1 MEGRR
6 QESKPCPSPSPSAF
20 KTPRPPLRTF
30 NFQSSPQFFTPSE
43 VTPASFARAGPR
55 ASKSSVSK
63 STAARK
69 LKNFELEQSKSAR
82 KALTSKEKSIKSFA
96 KSLGV
101 WLNFLFDNARSCGC
115 EVSRFTGGLER
126 FDECEAEVVLNG
138 KRESRPVCMVGDAEP
153 WRDPKRQRNILPKDT
168 GNDEIRG
175 FQSSMFP
182 GLKASL
188 LDVCSF
194 DDLKD
199 RMRNY
204 LSLGSCKEI
213 FCIMT
218 QLAKN
223 IDEGRFKMKTHC
235 PIVTDVG
242 MKEKAIKTLMF
253 YNPIWLRIGLYIILG
268 GESLL
273 PNEDT
278 NSEEEVAFLRL
289 LIEKQFLS
297 HANLAKTYAYNK
309 LVEGLFRPGYYE
321 KLGNVILKRFM
332 LLVLILDKAKCQSS
346 LPCKY
351 GIDGLDGGSPLLFSS
366 LSHIKSSN
374 QLITEFLSSDV
385 MHGEGNLLAHLVIM
399 GFKAAYYQ
407 NPLVEYQFKVVD
419 VFGDLHDGVQL
430 CRAVQLLQHDPSIL
444 MKMVVPA
451 DTHKKCLNNCSA
463 VLQYVE
469 QAGVPLLDEDGT
481 TISAE
486 DIVNGDKELILAL
499 LWNMFVHLQLPLL
512 INKTLVAEEIL
523 KIRGVEG
530 QYSSGHTHLDML
542 LCWIQ
547 AVCES
552 YDLKVEAFSSLIDGK
567 AMWCL
572 LDFYFRKELHCSCS
586 FKAYKEADKVS
597 IVSPSDYTD
606 AVHNFVL
613 SQKLPS
619 LLGKFPEVLQVSD
632 ILESNGACNDRS
644 VIILLAFLSFQ
655 LLVRRN
661 MDQLNFHK
669 LLGFNCQSPKSR
681 QLSKHQW
688 FLNLEADIKQEER
701 IHSSEDATRNFK
713 VVMSWWKD
721 MALRNNKCDLERVTQ
736 RNRELLT
743 CKEGSISKKENAAK
757 VIQSHFRQSVEQHR
771 YIVLKRTASFL
782 QAVIRSWLTLRKKS
796 LIRKPDQQEAQGPSN
811 RSEVIGPDSMESK
824 KPVETIHD
832 FSASHLI
839 NACIVIQKHFRGRIA
854 RSMFANMV
862 YQGKAA
868 VTIQCAWKI
877 YRNQI
882 LSLET
887 RRYAALKI
895 QTHLR
900 GWLMRKAFINKKQS
914 ATEVQSVIR
923 SRICLRNFKR
933 YRCEVKSVITIQT
946 YVRGWIAR
954 RKYNRCKYHIINLQS
969 HCRGWIK
976 RKELSL
982 QKEAAIRIQ
991 SAARRMTQYKA
1002 FLSQRQAATKM
1013 QCLVRGEIT
1022 RKRLLG
1028 ASRYRRASSR
1038 STKISELR
1046 IFLQSVTKLQELWR
1060 AVLLHRQRQKS
1071 AVVIQSHIRGWIA
1084 KKRASWKRQMIV
1096 VIQSYFKAYLVRK
1109 KLKGKL
1115 LDLRLRVQKSAMNVD
1130 DGMRII
1136 NRLLVA
1142 LSELLN
1148 MKSVSGIL
1156 HTCATLDM
1164 ATKHS
1169 QKCCEELV
1177 AAGAVDILVKEIRS
1191 VSRSIPDQEVLKHAL
1206 STLRNLTRYPH
1217 LTEVLITARG
1227 CIETVLLEF
1236 LRNKEEGYFIAAE
1249 LLKKLL
1255 QHQNGMKAVLKLP
1268 AIIRRLHNHVEQLS
1282 RKALNYRRTTQAVAI
1297 REKAERRLREAS
1309 EILELI
1315 KTSN

>member
-6 QESKPCPSPSPSAF
+6 QELKPCPSPSPSAF

-30 NFQSSPQFFTPSE
+30 NFQSSPQFFTPSQ
-43 VTPASFARAGPR
+43 VTPASFARAGRR
-55 ASKSSVSK
+55 ASKSFVAK
-63 STAARK
+63 TTAARK
-69 LKNFELEQSKSAR
+69 LKIFELEQSKSAR
-82 KALTSKEKSIKSFA
+82 KALTSKEKSLKSLA

-101 WLNFLFDNARSCGC
+101 WLNFLFENARSCGC
-115 EVSRFTGGLER
+115 DVSRFTEGLECFGER
-126 FDECEAEVVLNG
+126 EAEVVLNG
-138 KRESRPVCMVGDAEP
+138 KRESRAVCMVGDGEP
-153 WRDPKRQRNILPKDT
+153 WRDPKRQRNIFRKDI
-168 GNDEIRG
+168 GNEEIGG
-175 FQSSMFP
+175 FQNSMFAE
-182 GLKASL
+182 LKASL

-213 FCIMT
+213 FSIMT
-218 QLAKN
+218 QVVKN
-223 IDEGRFKMKTHC
+223 IDEGRFKMKAHC

-242 MKEKAIKTLMF
+242 LKEKAIKTLMC

-278 NSEEEVAFLRL
+278 NYEEEVAFLRL

-297 HANLAKTYAYNK
+297 HADLAKTYAYNK

-321 KLGNVILKRFM
+321 KLGNVILKRFV
-332 LLVLILDKAKCQSS
+332 LLVLALDKIKCQSS

-366 LSHIKSSN
+366 QSHAKSSN
-374 QLITEFLSSDV
+374 QLINEFLSSDV
-385 MHGEGNLLAHLVIM
+385 MHGEGNLLSHLVIM
-399 GFKAAYYQ
+399 GFKVAYHQ

-419 VFGDLHDGVQL
+419 VFEDLHDGVQL
-430 CRAVQLLQHDPSIL
+430 SRAVQLLQHDPSIL
-444 MKMVVPA
+444 MKIVVPA
-451 DTHKKCLNNCSA
+451 DTRKKCLSNCSA
-463 VLQYVE
+463 VLQCVE

-486 DIVNGDKELILAL
+486 DIVNEDKELILSL

-512 INKTLVAEEIL
+512 INKTLLAEEIR

-572 LDFYFRKELHCSCS
+572 LDFYFRKELRCSCS
-586 FKAYKEADKVS
+586 FKACSEADKVS

-669 LLGFNCQSPKSR
+669 LLGFNCQNPKSR
-681 QLSKHQW
+681 QSSKHQW
-688 FLNLEADIKQEER
+688 FLNLVADMKHEER
-701 IHSSEDATRNFK
+701 IHASEDATRNFK

-736 RNRELLT
+736 RHRELLT
-743 CKEGSISKKENAAK
+743 CKKASISKKENAAK

-771 YIVLKRTASFL
+771 YMMLKRTASFL

-796 LIRKPDQQEAQGPSN
+796 LIRRPDQQEAQGPSN
-811 RSEVIGPDSMESK
+811 RSEVIGPDSMKSK

-839 NACIVIQKHFRGRIA
+839 NACIVIQKYFRGRIA

-868 VTIQCAWKI
+868 ATIQCAWKI

-887 RRYAALKI
+887 RHYAALKI

-914 ATEVQSVIR
+914 ATEVQRVIR
-923 SRICLRNFKR
+923 SRICLRNLKR
-933 YRCEVKSVITIQT
+933 YRYEVKSVITIQT

-954 RKYNRCKYHIINLQS
+954 RKYNRCKHLIINFQS

-991 SAARRMTQYKA
+991 SAARRLTQYKA
-1002 FLSQRQAATKM
+1002 FLSQRHAATIM

-1028 ASRYRRASSR
+1028 ASRYRRASS
-1038 STKISELR
+1038 STKLSELT

-1084 KKRASWKRQMIV
+1084 KKRASWKRHMIV

-1191 VSRSIPDQEVLKHAL
+1191 VSRSIPDQEVLKHVL

-1217 LTEVLITARG
+1217 LTEVLITAHG
-1227 CIETVLLEF
+1227 CIETVFLEF

-1255 QHQNGMKAVLKLP
+1255 QQQNGMKAVLKLP
-1268 AIIRRLHNHVEQLS
+1268 AIVKRLHNHVEQLS
-1282 RKALNYRRTTQAVAI
+1282 RKALNNRRTRQAVGI
-1297 REKAERRLREAS
+1297 REKDDRRLREAS